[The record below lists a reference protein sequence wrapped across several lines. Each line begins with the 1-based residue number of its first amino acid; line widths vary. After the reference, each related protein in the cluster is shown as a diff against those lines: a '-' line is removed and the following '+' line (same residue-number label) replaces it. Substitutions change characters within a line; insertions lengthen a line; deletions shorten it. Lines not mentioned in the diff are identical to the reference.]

1 MVIKQLPTLEL
12 NKGKTHLSV
21 LDEWLDKHW
30 QYARHLH
37 AESVLVYS
45 KDSQRLHYWLD
56 QWCEQRRYKPV
67 RWQMTDADRAQ
78 PWSPLL
84 PILQQ
89 LAAGQDEVVTHFC
102 LQHQLMGPEQALL
115 NAALRGKAP
124 TRHEYPLPDDLNFQ
138 TRRFQQL
145 LLLLLA
151 EFSRAQPLLILI
163 SGVEHAGVTG
173 WTALEALMQMPEEGR
188 FLLVIGCNP
197 AYRQADDAL
206 QMAWEQWLSI
216 EDGHAHFRLDNEI
229 TAALP
234 LSQVESWPAVT
245 DLLHSCQDDI
255 LRCQHLLDLLCHDEA
270 ARLAN
275 RIVNQSRHDE
285 ERHWQALRCLGK
297 AQLFVGELDDAI
309 TTLDRLL
316 DISQQ
321 AHHSQ
326 RLCQVYQ
333 DLSIAH
339 VYRSDFNS
347 AVRYGQLAVKLAKAS
362 ADTLLITQA
371 QFCLFVACDKA
382 NIPFGFE
389 ALRLLLLQLEQQH
402 LIASRVYVLRN
413 IYAQVPFEPRL
424 LQESALDCCQEAI
437 RLANRYHMYT
447 DLAAAFHSRGI
458 IYSQQHR
465 YRRALRCFR
474 ISEHWRERLDVPGE
488 LARIR
493 NGIGYLLCQH
503 EQYAEAHRYYR
514 LALNTVL
521 RIKDFSEI
529 TISLYNLAWVYSE
542 TCAHESALLIL
553 NCLRDM
559 LRIRGTAYFPFRNL
573 HDVLLLQGLVH
584 MQQNDVARTAQII
597 DRSHQ
602 LQFEV
607 SEEGRFIRPLLEA
620 WVQSQQD
627 NLVQALQTL
636 ANVNTACL
644 TTKDL
649 TVHQRLLWHEIAIRI
664 YRQAGPHYL
673 PRAWHHLHE
682 AGRLSTV
689 YHLPRHR
696 ERLGFA
702 WHGRQ
707 LIHHGTTLSPPTRIE
722 LDQVLYLVRQEQRMN
737 KLWLRVHEMRLLSTL
752 QGLAGEDNSEKRIA
766 HETLRLICSH
776 FNAQAAWVQWGP
788 CTTPLA
794 SHSLV
799 PDLQFDDCTLSSIV
813 DDATTT
819 QSRLLLD
826 HVLTLPDGDE
836 LYCSSILVLPL
847 STRQQES
854 GHIVLVTLAQSAP
867 LVVADTG
874 VLQFIANQLAGQ
886 LLTLQQR
893 RQLVELSTID
903 PLTGLRNRQAFQG
916 ALRHELRY
924 IHRYGGSEE
933 VLALAF
939 IDLDNFKYYNDQ
951 LGHDA
956 GDHVLRC
963 FANLLQASLR
973 DCDIACRWG
982 GDEFLI
988 MFPHTSARDAR
999 IALARIQASLTT
1011 QQGFRDAL
1019 QHYLGMVPRLPR
1031 ERWLGCSIG
1040 VADTRDLEKAD
1051 DDSQLLQQADQA
1063 LYYVKRHGKSSIR
1076 LASEMAAAGSDS
1088 THKEH
1093 DR

>member
-1 MVIKQLPTLEL
+1 MIKLLPTLEL

-21 LDEWLDKHW
+21 FDEWLDKHW

-45 KDSQRLHYWLD
+45 ADAQRLQYWLD
-56 QWCEQRRYKPV
+56 MWCQQRRYKPV
-67 RWQMTDADRAQ
+67 RWQMTEADRSL

-84 PILQQ
+84 PVLQQ
-89 LAAGQDEVVTHFC
+89 LAAGQDEVVTRFC
-102 LQHQLMGPEQALL
+102 LKQQLMGPEQTLL
-115 NAALRGKAP
+115 TAALRGKIP
-124 TRHEYPLPDDLNFQ
+124 VRKEYPLPDDLNFQ

-145 LLLLLA
+145 LLQLLS
-151 EFSRAQPLLILI
+151 EFTQTQPLLILL
-163 SGVEHAGVTG
+163 SGVEHAGITG
-173 WTALEALMQMPEEGR
+173 WSMLEALMQMPDEGR
-188 FLLVIGCNP
+188 FLLVMGCDP
-197 AYRQADDAL
+197 AFRQADDAL
-206 QMAWEQWLSI
+206 QMAWEQWLGM
-216 EDGHAHFRLDNEI
+216 EDAHAHFRLEDEMAS
-229 TAALP
+229 TSP
-234 LSQVESWPAVT
+234 LSELDTWPEMAPS
-245 DLLHSCQDDI
+245 LLGSQDDI
-255 LRCQHLLDLLCHDEA
+255 ACCQHLLDLLCHDEA
-270 ARLAN
+270 ARLAS
-275 RIVNQSRHDE
+275 RIVSQSRHDE
-285 ERHWQALRCLGK
+285 DRHWLALRCLGK
-297 AQLFVGELDDAI
+297 AQLFIGEQDEAI

-333 DLSIAH
+333 DLAIAH

-347 AVRYGQLAVKLAKAS
+347 AVRYGQLAVKLATAS
-362 ADTLLITQA
+362 SDNLLITQA

-389 ALRLLLLQLEQQH
+389 ALRQLILQLEHHH

-424 LQESALDCCQEAI
+424 LQDSALDCCQEAI
-437 RLANRYHMYT
+437 RLAHRYHMYT

-503 EQYAEAHRYYR
+503 EQYVEAHRYFR

-529 TISLYNLAWVYSE
+529 TISLYNLAWVYAE

-573 HDVLLLQGLVH
+573 HDVLLLQGLVY
-584 MQQNDVARTAQII
+584 MQQQDLARTAQIV
-597 DRSHQ
+597 DRSYQ
-602 LQFEV
+602 LQIPV

-620 WVQSQQD
+620 WVQSQQGD
-627 NLVQALQTL
+627 MTHALQTMAQ
-636 ANVNTACL
+636 ANQACQMA
-644 TTKDL
+644 KDL
-649 TVHQRLLWHEIAIRI
+649 TVHQRLLWHEMAVRI
-664 YRQAGPHYL
+664 YRLAGTANL
-673 PRAWHHLHE
+673 SRAWHHLHE
-682 AGRLSTV
+682 AGKLSAQF
-689 YHLPRHR
+689 HLPHHR
-696 ERLGFA
+696 ERLRFA
-702 WHGRQ
+702 WQGKPLTIQ
-707 LIHHGTTLSPPTRIE
+707 GNTLSPPSRIE
-722 LDQVLYLVRQEQRMN
+722 LDQVLHLVRQEQRMN

-752 QGLAGEDNSEKRIA
+752 QGLATEDDSDKRIA

-776 FNAQAAWVQWGP
+776 FNAQAAWVQWGV
-788 CTTPLA
+788 CMTPLA

-799 PDLQFDDCTLSSIV
+799 PDLQLDACTLANIA
-813 DDATTT
+813 DGHPAG
-819 QSRLLLD
+819 QARLLLD
-826 HVLTLPDGDE
+826 SLLHLPEAGE

-847 STRQQES
+847 SAQQQES
-854 GHIVLVTLAQSAP
+854 GHIVLLTLAQSAP
-867 LVVADTG
+867 LVAADTG

-903 PLTGLRNRQAFQG
+903 PLTGLRNRQAFQS

-924 IHRYGGSEE
+924 LHRYGANDD

-956 GDHVLRC
+956 GDQILRC
-963 FANLLQASLR
+963 FAQLLQASLR

-988 MFPHTSARDAR
+988 MFPHTSAQDAT
-999 IALARIQASLTT
+999 IALARIQATLTA
-1011 QQGFRDAL
+1011 QQGFREPL
-1019 QHYLGMVPRLPR
+1019 RHYLGTVPRLPR

-1040 VADTRDLEKAD
+1040 VADTHDLDKPD

-1063 LYYVKRHGKSSIR
+1063 LYYVKRHGKSAIK
-1076 LASEMAAAGSDS
+1076 LANEIVNRVAGAS
-1088 THKEH
+1088 
-1093 DR
+1093 